1 MSRSVRTSSKTIQ
14 LRPFRTIGNEKAQ
27 GKRVDPGAPST
38 SEAIKETMRWTVL
51 GSIWHNYNNMEW
63 NWNVLTYISYTLP
76 ISLAPTLNVFQWTSA
91 NFEEVM
97 NGSRSGTE
105 SLPEVRAEIDSRE
118 IVVTSYR
125 DTLDLAQNTER
136 ENLRKVC
143 RGRDQTA
150 PISNTLPRAL
160 VREPIRKFVIG
171 GNYIIPAN

>member
-1 MSRSVRTSSKTIQ
+1 MTLCCELHIRHTFS
-14 LRPFRTIGNEKAQ
+14 
-27 GKRVDPGAPST
+27 
-38 SEAIKETMRWTVL
+38 
-51 GSIWHNYNNMEW
+51 NMELDCFRIGFRRD
-63 NWNVLTYISYTLP
+63 VASMCSHTFSYALP

-125 DTLDLAQNTER
+125 DTLDLAHNTER
-136 ENLRKVC
+136 EKLRKVC

-150 PISNTLPRAL
+150 PISNTLPSAL
-160 VREPIRKFVIG
+160 VREPIRKIVVG
-171 GNYIIPAN
+171 GNDIIPAN